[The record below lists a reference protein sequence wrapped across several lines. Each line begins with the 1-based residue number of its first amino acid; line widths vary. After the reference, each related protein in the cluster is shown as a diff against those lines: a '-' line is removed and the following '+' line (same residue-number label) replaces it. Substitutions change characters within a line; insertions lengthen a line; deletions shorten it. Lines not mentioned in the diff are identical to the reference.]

1 MKVVIIGLFA
11 LDYMIAIA
19 NAMESYC
26 QVTLMITKQN
36 IDSFFPHQSISIS
49 KLQQMGILDP
59 AVEIKIID
67 YPKGNYIH
75 KIHFIRNLIR
85 EIRLLKPDILHYQSG
100 GEPWVPLALPFIR
113 DIPFVVTIHDVT
125 HHPGDKPPR
134 GVLIFKNTLLS
145 RLAHQIIVHGEQ
157 QAEVFRHHYHIR
169 SQKVNTIYLG
179 PPEIFKQLSNY
190 HGNSDNR
197 TVLFFGRVSPY
208 KGLETLIKAT
218 PYILAKVPDA
228 RIIIAGAGDCPS
240 IHEAANA
247 YPYTFE
253 IHNRFIQADEVGRF
267 FLEASL
273 VALPYQ
279 DATQSGIVPIAYLFG
294 RPVVAT
300 RVGSIPEVVDDG
312 KTGLLVEP
320 GDEQSLAN
328 AVVKLLRDP
337 DTCKSMGKAAAAKLE
352 QDLSWQIIAKKTLQV
367 YENARS

>member
-1 MKVVIIGLFA
+1 
-11 LDYMIAIA
+11 
-19 NAMESYC
+19 
-26 QVTLMITKQN
+26 
-36 IDSFFPHQSISIS
+36 
-49 KLQQMGILDP
+49 
-59 AVEIKIID
+59 
-67 YPKGNYIH
+67 
-75 KIHFIRNLIR
+75 
-85 EIRLLKPDILHYQSG
+85 
-100 GEPWVPLALPFIR
+100 
-113 DIPFVVTIHDVT
+113 
-125 HHPGDKPPR
+125 
-134 GVLIFKNTLLS
+134 
-145 RLAHQIIVHGEQ
+145 
-157 QAEVFRHHYHIR
+157 
-169 SQKVNTIYLG
+169 
-179 PPEIFKQLSNY
+179 
-190 HGNSDNR
+190 
-197 TVLFFGRVSPY
+197 
-208 KGLETLIKAT
+208 LIKAT
-218 PYILAKVPDA
+218 PHILAKVPDA